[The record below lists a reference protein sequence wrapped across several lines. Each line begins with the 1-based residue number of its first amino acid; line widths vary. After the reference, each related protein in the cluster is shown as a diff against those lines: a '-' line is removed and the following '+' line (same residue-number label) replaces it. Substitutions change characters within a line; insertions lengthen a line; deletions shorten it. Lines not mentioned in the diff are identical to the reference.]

1 MANTLSDYSKL
12 SLDIMLKGIIDTIIY
27 ESPLFDKLPF
37 VEITGNS
44 LLYNMESEPAGADW
58 YQVGDIWKERTPN
71 WAQRSVALTILGG
84 DADVDNFARQTRSN
98 VQDLE
103 AAVIE
108 KKAKAISYEF
118 QKQLIEGQTY
128 GYTGNEMT
136 GLMRHLAYC
145 ETATATALNGESNS
159 QVIATGATAVLA
171 LTMVDELIDKIK
183 PGKPDFLMMSRA
195 MRRKLTQSARA
206 GGANLTYTTD
216 PNRAGMFIEAY
227 NGIPI
232 LINDWIPDDM
242 NTSSTKVLQLVTSA
256 WHGTNANSPIFAI
269 KLGEFNLCGIQ
280 NQGIQREA
288 LGNLETKDA
297 QRTRIKWY
305 CGLANLAKL
314 DIAVLLDASPA

>member
-1 MANTLSDYSKL
+1 M
-12 SLDIMLKGIIDTIIY
+12 
-27 ESPLFDKLPF
+27 
-37 VEITGNS
+37 
-44 LLYNMESEPAGADW
+44 
-58 YQVGDIWKERTPN
+58 
-71 WAQRSVALTILGG
+71 
-84 DADVDNFARQTRSN
+84 
-98 VQDLE
+98 E

-108 KKAKAISYEF
+108 KKAKAIAHEF

-145 ETATATALNGESNS
+145 ETATATDLDGVNNS
-159 QVIATGATAVLA
+159 QVIATGSSAALSLA
-171 LTMVDELIDKIK
+171 MMDALIDRIK
-183 PGKPDFLMMSRA
+183 PGKPDFLVMSRV
-195 MRRKLTQSARA
+195 MRRALTALARA

-216 PNRAGMFIEAY
+216 PARVGMMIEHY
-227 NGIPI
+227 NGVPI

-256 WHGTNANSPIFAI
+256 WHGTHTNSPVFAI

-305 CGLANLAKL
+305 CGLANFAKL
-314 DIAVLLDASPA
+314 DIAVLLDAKPV